1 MTRNPVRPA
10 TAALNR
16 VASRRRLCDLD
27 NMRDKGS
34 NGFES
39 TFILV
44 LTFLAE
50 WIRIHRNDATE
61 GRPTLTSTPF
71 SLLMHLVGDAR
82 QAELFSPAE
91 AVESWLA
98 AERALALAQAELGI
112 ISQDDAQAIAR
123 AAVPSNID
131 PERLW
136 SSARNVGYP
145 ILGVVREIAAALPE
159 GANGRVHYGATTQ
172 DIMDT
177 GLALQLQRSLKLL
190 DDDLEALGNR
200 LAEQVLAHS
209 STLMAGRTHA
219 QQAVPTTFGATLA
232 TVLNQFTRQRQR
244 VAQALP
250 RIAVISM
257 FGAGGTSAAYGPQS
271 AALRT
276 RVAEILGLEDT
287 EVPWH
292 VERDS
297 LAEFGWLCVTITASC
312 AKFARNIVDLS
323 RTEIAEVF
331 EPYSPHRGASS
342 TMPQKVNPISSELI
356 IGLSGTAGALASS
369 LARIQEAGH
378 ERSAGEWQIEWQVIP
393 QLASLAGS
401 ALRETLVIV
410 DGMRVDADRM
420 RHNIGTRRRTGPRR
434 SPNDPAGRAGRARK
448 GPRSPLR
455 RINACPRHRHRARR
469 RAPVPSPPNRV
480 CPTCSRNPWSRP
492 GLPRRS
498 RIHLQDC
505 GEPLALQRTLAAACP
520 PIAELAAAADGAEGD
535 PA

>member
-1 MTRNPVRPA
+1 
-10 TAALNR
+10 
-16 VASRRRLCDLD
+16 
-27 NMRDKGS
+27 
-34 NGFES
+34 
-39 TFILV
+39 
-44 LTFLAE
+44 
-50 WIRIHRNDATE
+50 
-61 GRPTLTSTPF
+61 
-71 SLLMHLVGDAR
+71 MHLAGDDR

-112 ISQDDAQAIAR
+112 ISPEDAQAIAK
-123 AAVPSNID
+123 AAVPANID
-131 PERLW
+131 PDRLW

-177 GLALQLQRSLKLL
+177 GLALQLQRSLKFL
-190 DDDLEALGNR
+190 DEDLKRLGDR
-200 LAEQVLAHS
+200 LADQVLAHS
-209 STLMAGRTHA
+209 DTIMAGRTHA

-232 TVLNQFTRQRQR
+232 TMLNQFTRQRER
-244 VAQALP
+244 IAQALP
-250 RIAVISM
+250 RIAAISM
-257 FGAGGTSAAYGPQS
+257 FGAGGTSAAYGPHS
-271 AALRT
+271 SVLRV
-276 RVAEILGLEDT
+276 RVAELLGLEATDI
-287 EVPWH
+287 PWH

-323 RTEIAEVF
+323 RTEIGEVF

-410 DGMRVDADRM
+410 DGMRVDPERM
-420 RHNIGTRRRTGPRR
+420 RRNMELDGGLVLAEAQMIQLA
-434 SPNDPAGRAGRARK
+434 DKVGREHAHDLLYAASTRARETGTVLADALRAVAAEQGMTDLLPESLVQAADYLGDAESICK
-448 GPRSPLR
+448 TAVSIWHSRTPL
-455 RINACPRHRHRARR
+455 
-469 RAPVPSPPNRV
+469 
-480 CPTCSRNPWSRP
+480 
-492 GLPRRS
+492 
-498 RIHLQDC
+498 Q
-505 GEPLALQRTLAAACP
+505 AACP
-520 PIAELAAAADGAEGD
+520 PINELATVTSGAEGV

>member
-1 MTRNPVRPA
+1 
-10 TAALNR
+10 
-16 VASRRRLCDLD
+16 
-27 NMRDKGS
+27 
-34 NGFES
+34 
-39 TFILV
+39 
-44 LTFLAE
+44 
-50 WIRIHRNDATE
+50 
-61 GRPTLTSTPF
+61 
-71 SLLMHLVGDAR
+71 MHLVGDDR
-82 QAELFSPAE
+82 QTELFSPSE
-91 AVESWLA
+91 AVRSWLA
-98 AERALALAQAELGI
+98 GERALALDQAELGI
-112 ISQDDAQAIAR
+112 ISPEDAQDIAKAAI
-123 AAVPSNID
+123 
-131 PERLW
+131 PENVDLDRLW

-190 DDDLEALGNR
+190 DEDLERLGDR

-209 STLMAGRTHA
+209 DTVMAGRTHA

-232 TVLNQFTRQRQR
+232 TMLSQFTRQRER
-244 VAQALP
+244 IAQALP

-271 AALRT
+271 GVLRA
-276 RVAEILGLEDT
+276 RVAELLGLEGTD
-287 EVPWH
+287 VPWH

-331 EPYSPHRGASS
+331 EPYSPHRGAWS
-342 TMPQKVNPISSELI
+342 TMPQNVNRISSELI

-410 DGMRVDADRM
+410 DGIRVDAERM
-420 RHNIGTRRRTGPRR
+420 RRNMELDGGLVLAEAQMIQL
-434 SPNDPAGRAGRARK
+434 AEKVGREQAHDLLYAASTRARETGTVLADALRTVAAEQGMTDLLPEALVQAADYLGEAESICK
-448 GPRSPLR
+448 TAVSIWHSHTPL
-455 RINACPRHRHRARR
+455 
-469 RAPVPSPPNRV
+469 
-480 CPTCSRNPWSRP
+480 
-492 GLPRRS
+492 
-498 RIHLQDC
+498 Q
-505 GEPLALQRTLAAACP
+505 AACP
-520 PIAELAAAADGAEGD
+520 PIAELATAPSGAEGV